1 MTYYGA
7 KELAESFRTVR
18 KNTLQIAQDIP
29 EDKYGFKAA
38 DGTRTVEKL
47 RSRLGKI
54 EAQVPQATDLS
65 ARISGLNLRI
75 GELES
80 SGAPRAEALTGKPGA
95 LSGTVRSKVLKMHRL
110 GQPADRIADNLRVPK
125 GEVDLLVKVHQIVM
139 RPYEQ
144 SPVGTGEAEMKAA
157 TRDDHR
163 CE

>member
-1 MTYYGA
+1 MQ
-7 KELAESFRTVR
+7 LAI
-18 KNTLQIAQDIP
+18 KLLPYIAIGISLIVFLGLFFQL
-29 EDKYGFKAA
+29 G
-38 DGTRTVEKL
+38 RTVEKL

-54 EAQVPQATDLS
+54 EAQVQQATDLS

-80 SGAPRAEALTGKPGA
+80 SGGPRAEALTGKPGA

-144 SPVGTGEAEMKAA
+144 SPVGT
-157 TRDDHR
+157 
-163 CE
+163 

>member
-1 MTYYGA
+1 MQ
-7 KELAESFRTVR
+7 LAIR
-18 KNTLQIAQDIP
+18 LLPYIAIGISLIVFLGLFFQL
-29 EDKYGFKAA
+29 
-38 DGTRTVEKL
+38 TRTVEKL

-139 RPYEQ
+139 RPYER
-144 SPVGTGEAEMKAA
+144 SPVGTGEAEAS
-157 TRDDHR
+157 
-163 CE
+163 